1 MGKQSSTCAALP
13 RRRPTAAAA
22 RPSSCRRHRRRR
34 SSEQPSARHVANPQ
48 RGSLSLPF
56 CSRRAMCG
64 AASRCRQRGS
74 GHDHDGTTMYPLHY
88 RGCCWSFAPKGWVA
102 CDRRCEWA
110 LATQRRQNRKPKNQ
124 IKISETMVTHAKSTQ
139 HLRATFPR
147 ATQPRLQHTRR
158 DYDAPTRS
166 KNTHTHH
173 RTSMFASFDESSSVV
188 APEVR
193 PRAGAKRL
201 VFPSTFFAAKLI
213 ASSIS

>member
-1 MGKQSSTCAALP
+1 MKPVAFKQWVNRVQLATPYPVAVPQRRQLDRLPVAVIVAAALP
-13 RRRPTAAAA
+13 RNHPLAT
-22 RPSSCRRHRRRR
+22 
-34 SSEQPSARHVANPQ
+34 
-48 RGSLSLPF
+48 
-56 CSRRAMCG
+56 SRT
-64 AASRCRQRGS
+64 
-74 GHDHDGTTMYPLHY
+74 HDHDGTTMYPLHY